1 MVIIKVADSIHKSN
15 MPLQKDKVNI
25 DPSKFLEL
33 YSHAA
38 TMVICLIFT
47 K

>member
-1 MVIIKVADSIHKSN
+1 MVIIKVAESIHKSN

-25 DPSKFLEL
+25 DSSKLVEL
-33 YSHAA
+33 YSHVA